1 MGRRQPSNAL
11 AFRAP
16 PMVSVMIQS
25 SRIAAAAPHRVSF
38 IPDILESH
46 AAELGARRRILPKGQ
61 TVDLP
66 DGECCVLIVVAG
78 MLSVVTPTI
87 DGKEAFL
94 SDVRPGEM
102 VGEAFALGNDSVPLA
117 VTAVEQTEVWALRK
131 PAYLRALSDMTEFT
145 VAAMDAMCRRQCRT
159 NLRMAESVTM
169 HVADRLAAE
178 LMRMAQSSDDG
189 EHIEQL
195 PTHRELAVRI
205 ASHREAVTKELSRLE
220 RVGAIRREGPR
231 LALVGPSWSRDGL

>member
-1 MGRRQPSNAL
+1 MGRRQRPNAI

-16 PMVSVMIQS
+16 SVVSVMIQS
-25 SRIAAAAPHRVSF
+25 SRIAAAAPHRVNF
-38 IPDILESH
+38 IPDLLELR
-46 AAELGARRRILPKGQ
+46 AAELGARRRTLQRGQ
-61 TVDLP
+61 SVDIP
-66 DGECCVLIVVAG
+66 DGECCVLIVIKG
-78 MLSVVTPTI
+78 MLSVVTPTV

-117 VTAVEQTEVWALRK
+117 VTAVEQTEVWALRRT
-131 PAYLRALSDMTEFT
+131 AYLRALSSVPEFT

-178 LMRMAQSSDDG
+178 LLRLAQSSADGDHIDD
-189 EHIEQL
+189 L

-220 RVGAIRREGPR
+220 RVGAIRRKGHR
-231 LALVGPSWSRDGL
+231 LALVGPSWSKDAL

>member
-1 MGRRQPSNAL
+1 M
-11 AFRAP
+11 
-16 PMVSVMIQS
+16 
-25 SRIAAAAPHRVSF
+25 
-38 IPDILESH
+38 
-46 AAELGARRRILPKGQ
+46 ELGARKRVLPRGQ
-61 TVDLP
+61 AIDIP
-66 DGECCVLIVVAG
+66 DGESCVLIVVSG
-78 MLSVVTPTI
+78 TLSVVTPTVE
-87 DGKEAFL
+87 GKEAFL

-117 VTAVEQTEVWALRK
+117 VTALERTEVWALRR
-131 PAYLRALSDMTEFT
+131 PAYLRALSSAPDFT

-178 LMRMAQSSDDG
+178 LLRMAQSSDDG
-189 EHIEQL
+189 ERIERL

-220 RVGAIRREGPR
+220 RAGAIRREGQS
-231 LALVGPSWSRDGL
+231 LVLIGPSWSKDAL